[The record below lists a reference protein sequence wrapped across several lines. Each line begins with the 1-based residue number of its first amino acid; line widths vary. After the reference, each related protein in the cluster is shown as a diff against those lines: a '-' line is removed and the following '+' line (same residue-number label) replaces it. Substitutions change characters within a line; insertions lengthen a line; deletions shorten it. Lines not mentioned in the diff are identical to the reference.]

1 MNNSFFIGRLVKDP
15 ELRTTESGKKVV
27 NVAIAVPRSYKNSDG
42 NYDADFIDCTF
53 WEHHANYVSKMKS
66 GNEIA
71 VQGRTETKIYE
82 KENGTKVKDYNLIVD
97 EVKNLEKNME
107 KSKEMDN

>member
-42 NYDADFIDCTF
+42 SYDADFIDCTF

-82 KENGTKVKDYNLIVD
+82 KENGTKVK
-97 EVKNLEKNME
+97 NLEKNIE

>member
-53 WEHHANYVSKMKS
+53 W
-66 GNEIA
+66 
-71 VQGRTETKIYE
+71 
-82 KENGTKVKDYNLIVD
+82 
-97 EVKNLEKNME
+97 
-107 KSKEMDN
+107 